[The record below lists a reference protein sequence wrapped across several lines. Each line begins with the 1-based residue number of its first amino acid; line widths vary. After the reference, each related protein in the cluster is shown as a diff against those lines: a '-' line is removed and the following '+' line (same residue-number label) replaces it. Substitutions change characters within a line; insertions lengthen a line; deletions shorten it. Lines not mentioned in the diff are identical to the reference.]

1 MLLLAAVQ
9 AFARAGGGEGYSGGS
24 SGSSYSSS
32 SSGGD
37 AGFLF
42 DLLYL
47 YIRFVIAF
55 PVFGVPL
62 TVFMAYFVYLYMQTA
77 SARRAE
83 GLIGV
88 GLQRQT
94 ELKLRGEREELR
106 GRDPG
111 FDEAAFLKRASA
123 AFLKVQAAWS
133 LGDMTPARP
142 FVSDGVYERF
152 TRQLKDLRERGLT
165 NVMADV
171 QVLDAE
177 VLGYES
183 DRHFDAL
190 HVWVKASA
198 VDKTVDAEGKVRR
211 SSSGAFEE
219 VWSFL
224 RRPTA
229 KTLKAGGGIEGQ
241 CPSCG
246 AALSVA
252 DAGKCAACGTWV
264 NSGAYDWVLAEI
276 TQRSEWAG
284 GDSHRDVDG
293 WAGFSHDDPALNL
306 QVLEDRASVMFWRWL
321 EALRRREAAPLL
333 PVAASA
339 AAAAA
344 VAEASGVSWRD
355 AAVGGVEV
363 MACERAGATDRVH
376 IQVKW
381 EATPVALDGG
391 SERAGARALQRHFF
405 TLERAV
411 GAKTDARDGLRTVRC
426 PSCGA
431 PPAAKDEAACAYCGK
446 PFNDGSRDWTLTA
459 VAPFGRW
466 RRPSSAPSALAQPP
480 MPGFDWD
487 GGIAPAEAA
496 AVLARGMVADGEIS
510 AHEQKFLV
518 EYGRHR
524 GLDGERI
531 SQITASARAGL
542 LDAPQ
547 PADGAQAEAMLRG
560 LIRMSLA
567 DGRVTDGE
575 NAALSAFGRRFGLHA
590 NDVKGFVEEERAAL
604 LKRLR

>member
-1 MLLLAAVQ
+1 MRLFLLLAAQ

-24 SGSSYSSS
+24 SGSSFSSS
-32 SSGGD
+32 SSGGGD
-37 AGFLF
+37 AGFIF

-62 TVFMAYFVYLYMQTA
+62 TVFFAYFAYLYLQA
-77 SARRAE
+77 SSSRRAE
-83 GLIGV
+83 GLIGA

-111 FDEAAFLKRASA
+111 FDEAAFLKRVSA
-123 AFLKVQAAWS
+123 AFVKVQTAWS
-133 LGDMTPARP
+133 LGDMPLARP

-152 TRQLKDLRERGLT
+152 TRQLKDLRARGLT

-171 QVLDAE
+171 KVLDAE
-177 VLGYES
+177 ALGYES

-190 HVWVKASA
+190 HVWIKASA
-198 VDKTVDAEGKVRR
+198 SDKTVDAAGNVLR
-211 SSSGAFEE
+211 SSNGAFEE

-246 AALSVA
+246 AVLSVA
-252 DAGKCAACGTWV
+252 DAGKCAACGSWV

-293 WAGFSHDDPALNL
+293 WPAFSHDDPALNL
-306 QVLEDRASVMFWRWL
+306 QVLEDRASVVFWRWL

-333 PVAASA
+333 PVAS
-339 AAAAA
+339 
-344 VAEASGVSWRD
+344 AEAAGAALAEAGGVSWRD
-355 AAVGGVEV
+355 AAVGSAGC
-363 MACERAGATDRVH
+363 CERGRDGPARQRALRHARDRADRPRVAVQRAHAAAGPHRLGLRAPARPRRPAHAGQRRRQHRRAADGRGPPPLASAAPALAGAGVDD
-376 IQVKW
+376 
-381 EATPVALDGG
+381 PVALGDV
-391 SERAGARALQRHFF
+391 AGAQRRGPAEGGDRQPPWPASQLRAKPKR
-405 TLERAV
+405 
-411 GAKTDARDGLRTVRC
+411 GDA
-426 PSCGA
+426 
-431 PPAAKDEAACAYCGK
+431 
-446 PFNDGSRDWTLTA
+446 
-459 VAPFGRW
+459 
-466 RRPSSAPSALAQPP
+466 AQPQRNRQRT
-480 MPGFDWD
+480 GREVRRQDQL
-487 GGIAPAEAA
+487 APRPVPA
-496 AVLARGMVADGEIS
+496 
-510 AHEQKFLV
+510 
-518 EYGRHR
+518 
-524 GLDGERI
+524 
-531 SQITASARAGL
+531 AGL

-575 NAALSAFGRRFGLHA
+575 HAALSAFGRRFGLHA